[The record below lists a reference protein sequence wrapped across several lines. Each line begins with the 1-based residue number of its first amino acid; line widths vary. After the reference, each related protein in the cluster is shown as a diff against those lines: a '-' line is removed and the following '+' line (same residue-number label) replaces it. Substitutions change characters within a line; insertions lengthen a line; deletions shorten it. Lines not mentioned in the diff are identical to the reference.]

1 VILQRAALFAAALLA
16 VGGPIGTFA
25 RPVVTETFDYYDV
38 DGASAQELREDLNR
52 RGPTDGYE
60 RRHFDAVTNWR
71 VRWQYTSKR
80 TAAGCEI
87 ASASTAVEVRYSFP
101 RLSSDS
107 STPLDV
113 RRAFARY
120 LERLLVHEK
129 GHAQNAIEIAR
140 RIEDGIHGLPAA
152 PTCASL
158 NTVANSLG
166 QSLIKEANQ
175 LDIEY
180 DARTDHGRTQ
190 GARFPQ
196 NDQSAG
202 GGGSGD

>member
-1 VILQRAALFAAALLA
+1 VILQRTALFAAALLA
-16 VGGPIGTFA
+16 GGGPIGTFA

-60 RRHFDAVTNWR
+60 HRHFDAVTNWR

-87 ASASTAVEVRYSFP
+87 ASVSTAVEVTYSFP

-129 GHAQNAIEIAR
+129 GHAKNAIEIAR
-140 RIEDGIHGLPAA
+140 RIEDGIQGLPAA

-158 NTVANSLG
+158 NTIANSLG

-196 NDQSAG
+196 NHQSAG